1 MQNSAVSFSIC
12 IDNEKYKFPEL
23 LGELTKRFNVFYNDK
38 VMLYTI
44 RHYNDVSI
52 DTLIKGKQILLEQKS
67 RNTVQYIIS

>member
-1 MQNSAVSFSIC
+1 MH
-12 IDNEKYKFPEL
+12 NEKYKVPEL
-23 LGELTKRFNVFYNDK
+23 LGELTRRFNVFYNDK

>member
-12 IDNEKYKFPEL
+12 IDNEKYKVPEL
-23 LGELTKRFNVFYNDK
+23 LGELTRRFNVFYNDK